1 MLSTAMFILNHSANH
16 GDFKASLWPY
26 CRWIHCTQ
34 SGLEMDLLCEH
45 GDLTF
50 KSVSKYQLTLCSA
63 LK

>member
-1 MLSTAMFILNHSANH
+1 MLSTAIFILNHNANY
-16 GDFKASLWPY
+16 GYFKASLWPY
-26 CRWIHCTQ
+26 CRWIYCTQ

-50 KSVSKYQLTLCSA
+50 KSVSNYQLTIYFS